1 MNIATGFAATYAI
14 VHFLITG
21 EPTSTA
27 TLLIILAFVFYD
39 LGQDSTS
46 NG

>member
-14 VHFLITG
+14 AHFLITG

-27 TLLIILAFVFYD
+27 TLIVILAFVFYD
-39 LGQDSTS
+39 LGQDNTA

>member
-14 VHFLITG
+14 AHYLITG

-27 TLLIILAFVFYD
+27 TLLVISALVFYD
-39 LGQDSTS
+39 LGKDNTA

>member
-14 VHFLITG
+14 GHFLMTG

-27 TLLIILAFVFYD
+27 TLLVIAVLIIYD
-39 LGQDSTS
+39 LGRDTTS

>member
-14 VHFLITG
+14 AHFLMTG

-27 TLLIILAFVFYD
+27 TLIVILAFDFYG
-39 LGQDSTS
+39 LGRRPTS